1 MKKLMDI
8 DIVDIIPFSKGLIV
22 ARKDVLKN
30 GSVKVSFI
38 GYDVKLERAAPV
50 TKGVYLLNKFGP
62 SYKPISEQIGDYVSC
77 DVAILPN
84 KHTAIVYTSGEVGI
98 FDEKGTLYWTG
109 DIFYKDCPVCSAAVE
124 NKYIWFVVPDFNCA
138 VRYSPSA
145 QKIILRIGADTST
158 AFSRPVSLS
167 NYDDILYICNYG
179 SNKIRTISLRDYT
192 VSDYKVFEEPVY
204 KYIRTCDREIAALN
218 SGVYML

>member
-8 DIVDIIPFSKGLIV
+8 DIIDIIPFSKGLLV
-22 ARKDVLKN
+22 ARKDVLKS

-38 GYDVKLERAAPV
+38 GYDVKLERASPV

-62 SYKPISEQIGDYVSC
+62 AYKPISEQIGDYVSC
-77 DVAILPN
+77 DVAALPN

-98 FDEKGTLYWTG
+98 FDENGSLAWTG
-109 DIFYKDCPVCSAAVE
+109 DIFYKDCPVCSAAIE
-124 NKYIWFVVPDFNCA
+124 NKYIWFAVPDFNCA
-138 VRYSPSA
+138 VRYSTFS
-145 QKIILRIGADTST
+145 QKVVLRIGGDSST

-167 NYDDILYICNYG
+167 NYDDTLYICNYN
-179 SNKIRTISLRDYT
+179 SNKIRTISLKDYT

-204 KYIRTCDREIAALN
+204 KYIRTCDKEIAALN